1 MDAGKLTLLQVNLF
15 LLARQRLAGGWG
27 VGAILLEQRRDEDP
41 SWHLDHCVSSPLQPP
56 PGCPWPWGQPCPTPG
71 RDGQMAARSQLTG
84 PGHISLIKAN

>member
-41 SWHLDHCVSSPLQPP
+41 SWITACHRPPSHRPAALGLGDSPVPPRGGTGRWRRGASSL
-56 PGCPWPWGQPCPTPG
+56 GEVT
-71 RDGQMAARSQLTG
+71 S
-84 PGHISLIKAN
+84 H